1 MKYVLRTARF
11 GAFFFITLS
20 LIACQKRS
28 LLDLPSPSG
37 SAAYVTNEYP
47 AVVKIGLPGGRGL
60 CTGTFISPRAVLT
73 AAHCTPTSGNYT
85 VSTDWGTFMTSQKVV
100 MGPGVVDDPNDI
112 AILIFSTDVADPE
125 QGQVAAIGGGA
136 SPGQVL
142 RLIGFG
148 CNSFETRRGAGL
160 KRTGTNMV
168 YDVNDYITFLTP
180 RNDSGTRRG
189 IIGSDNRAGAC
200 FGDSGGPAAAN
211 REDGALVVLGVAHTG
226 GEADDDYVSDY
237 VSLGR
242 GDNRNFI
249 SNANNTYNLGIEGV

>member
-11 GAFFFITLS
+11 GAFLFITLS

-37 SAAYVTNEYP
+37 SAAYVTSEFP
-47 AVVKIGLPGGRGL
+47 AVVKVVLPGGRGL

-73 AAHCTPTSGNYT
+73 AAHCTPANGTYT
-85 VSTDWGTFMTSQKVV
+85 VSTAWGNFMTSQKVV
-100 MGPGVVDDPNDI
+100 MGPGVVEDPNDI
-112 AILIFSTDVADPE
+112 AILFFSTDIADPA
-125 QGQVAAIGGGA
+125 QGQVAAIGGSV

-142 RLIGFG
+142 RLIGYG
-148 CNSFETRRGAGL
+148 CNSYETRRGAGL

-168 YDVNDYITFLTP
+168 YDVNDYIEFLTP
-180 RNDSGTRRG
+180 RNDSGSFRG

-200 FGDSGGPAAAN
+200 FGDSGGPAATT
-211 REDGALVVLGVAHTG
+211 RDDGTLEVVGVAHTG
-226 GEADDDYVSDY
+226 GESENDYVSDY

-242 GDNRNFI
+242 GDNRSFI
-249 SNANNTYNLGIEGV
+249 SNANRTYNLGIDI